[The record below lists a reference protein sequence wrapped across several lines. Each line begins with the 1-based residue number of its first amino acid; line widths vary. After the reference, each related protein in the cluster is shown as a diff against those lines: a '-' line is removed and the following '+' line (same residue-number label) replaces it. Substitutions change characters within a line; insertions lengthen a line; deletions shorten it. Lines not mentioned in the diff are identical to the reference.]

1 MSPFRQSGW
10 QGKPA
15 ANRESIVLL
24 DLTLTPNRSLP
35 RDHARLLILAI
46 GGMFLI
52 GSIRFLI
59 LGLWPV
65 IPFMIAD
72 VALLAWAFR
81 SNYRSGGARE
91 RLVLTGDTLTL
102 TRIDPWGKAVEE
114 VLEPFFTRVD
124 IEETPLGDALLF
136 LSVSGRRL
144 RVGQF
149 LSAPERREVGALIRE
164 ALARYRNQIPST
176 SAIT

>member
-1 MSPFRQSGW
+1 M
-10 QGKPA
+10 
-15 ANRESIVLL
+15 LL

-35 RDHARLLILAI
+35 RDHARLLILGI
-46 GGMFLI
+46 GVLFLI
-52 GSIRFLI
+52 GSIRFLV

-81 SNYRSGGARE
+81 SNYQSGGARE
-91 RLVLTGDTLTL
+91 RLVLADDALTL

-114 VLEPFFTRVD
+114 VLEPFFTRVEL
-124 IEETPLGDALLF
+124 EETPLGDALLF
-136 LSVSGRRL
+136 LSARGRRL

-164 ALARYRNQIPST
+164 ALARYRNSST
-176 SAIT
+176 SAMA